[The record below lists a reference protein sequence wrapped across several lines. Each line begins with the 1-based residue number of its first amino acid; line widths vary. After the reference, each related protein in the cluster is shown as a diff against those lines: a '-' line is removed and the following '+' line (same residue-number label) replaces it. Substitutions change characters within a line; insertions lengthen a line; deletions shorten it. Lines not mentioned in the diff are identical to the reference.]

1 MQRNC
6 HRRLELDLSRNS
18 PLGTCRG
25 CGCTLIVIVVDAM
38 TTLDIKYFQRSRHVI
53 GGMFGAGSECDRGKR
68 GIMFD
73 AIDF

>member
-25 CGCTLIVIVVDAM
+25 GGCTLIVIVVDAM
-38 TTLDIKYFQRSRHVI
+38 TTLDTNYFRRSRHVI
-53 GGMFGAGSECDRGKR
+53 GGMLGVGLEFDRGKR
-68 GIMFD
+68 HND
-73 AIDF
+73 V